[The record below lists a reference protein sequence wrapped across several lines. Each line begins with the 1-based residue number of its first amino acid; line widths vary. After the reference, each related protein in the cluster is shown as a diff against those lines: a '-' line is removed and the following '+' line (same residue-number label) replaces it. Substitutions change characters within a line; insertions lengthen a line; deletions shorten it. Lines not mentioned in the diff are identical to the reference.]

1 MIPYET
7 RYTVDIKEVPVE
19 FIKSSSGHIKVQ
31 PYADRWW
38 EPVEAIKYYKL
49 IARAIEKEFLK

>member
-1 MIPYET
+1 MKPYET
-7 RYTVDIKEVPVE
+7 KYTIDIKEVPVE
-19 FIKSSSGHIKVQ
+19 FIQSGGGAIKVQ